1 MATKKTAVTEAVT
14 ETVETAAEVTPT
26 AETPEVEKTPKK
38 PEKVEVFIDRP
49 AANEDPNYYVG
60 LNGKLYVLPKGQTSM
75 VPPEIKKE
83 IERSR
88 KAEDKLD
95 KAINKL
101 LNQTKQ

>member
-14 ETVETAAEVTPT
+14 ETVETAETAAEVTPPV
-26 AETPEVEKTPKK
+26 AETPKK

-60 LNGKLYVLPKGQTSM
+60 LNGKIYVLPKGQTSM

-95 KAINKL
+95 KTISKL

>member
-1 MATKKTAVTEAVT
+1 MATKKT
-14 ETVETAAEVTPT
+14 ETVETAAEVTV
-26 AETPEVEKTPKK
+26 ETPATEAPKVEEAPKK

-60 LNGKLYVLPKGQTSM
+60 HNGKTYILPKGQTSK

-88 KAEDKLD
+88 KAADRLD

-101 LNQTKQ
+101 LNQAK

>member
-1 MATKKTAVTEAVT
+1 MATKKTETKEVTEVT
-14 ETVETAAEVTPT
+14 AAEVAAEVTPPV
-26 AETPEVEKTPKK
+26 AETHKM

-60 LNGKLYVLPKGQTSM
+60 HNGNTYILPMGQTSK

-83 IERSR
+83 IDRSR
-88 KAEDKLD
+88 KAADRLD

-101 LNQTKQ
+101 LSQAK